1 MVILLKKKTVL
12 ITGAGSGLGKE
23 ASIALA
29 KRGHKVYATTRYE
42 NEADTLNNYAKE
54 NNLPLESFKLDILLE
69 TDRNLILNYDF
80 DVLISN
86 AAIGDSGSVAEIRV
100 DRFENVFETNVFSSI
115 KLTQIAI
122 KKFIEKKKGR
132 VIFISSLFGRIS
144 YPFLSPYCASKF
156 AIEAFASSLRK
167 EMKDLDNTN
176 IQIGIIEPRSICNR
190 I

>member
-1 MVILLKKKTVL
+1 M
-12 ITGAGSGLGKE
+12 
-23 ASIALA
+23 
-29 KRGHKVYATTRYE
+29 
-42 NEADTLNNYAKE
+42 
-54 NNLPLESFKLDILLE
+54 
-69 TDRNLILNYDF
+69 
-80 DVLISN
+80 
-86 AAIGDSGSVAEIRV
+86 
-100 DRFENVFETNVFSSI
+100 FETNVFSSI

>member
-1 MVILLKKKTVL
+1 MKKKTVL

-80 DVLISN
+80 DVLINN

-100 DRFENVFETNVFSSI
+100 DLKMCLKQMYFQV
-115 KLTQIAI
+115 
-122 KKFIEKKKGR
+122 
-132 VIFISSLFGRIS
+132 
-144 YPFLSPYCASKF
+144 
-156 AIEAFASSLRK
+156 
-167 EMKDLDNTN
+167 
-176 IQIGIIEPRSICNR
+176 
-190 I
+190 